1 MTRSIRDA
9 MAALKGR
16 STYAASAYAGRPF
29 RVASSYVGRPVR
41 AAAAWCAVTAIALI
55 AATLTSAQA
64 PRVRARDL
72 NVVVGTLPTGRLNA
86 ITDVAGV
93 LVGHAT
99 IVRGNGRLKVGEGPV
114 RTGVTAVLPRRDIWF
129 NGVYAATHTLNGDG
143 EMTGTH
149 WIRDRET
156 LMHPVL
162 ITNTGSVGTVHEAEI
177 AFMNE
182 RHPSRDWAFLP
193 VVGETWDGTLNDVRG
208 QHVKKEHVFAAIDAA
223 KDGGVVE
230 GNVGGGTG
238 MICYGFKGGI
248 GTSSRRVPESAGSYT
263 VGVLV
268 QANFGRRPELT
279 VAGVPVGREIADLT
293 PEINRDGGAAG
304 DINVDHE
311 GSVIVVVATDAPLS
325 SRQLERL
332 AARASLGLAR
342 TGSTSGN
349 TSGDIFIAFSTG
361 NTVPQSSDSRT
372 LSATFVSPESTATL
386 NPLFQAVVEATE
398 ESVLNALMKA
408 ETMTGINGNKV
419 HALPYD
425 RLKAAMSKYGR

>member
-1 MTRSIRDA
+1 MTR
-9 MAALKGR
+9 L
-16 STYAASAYAGRPF
+16 F
-29 RVASSYVGRPVR
+29 
-41 AAAAWCAVTAIALI
+41 AAAALLVAAVSFPT
-55 AATLTSAQA
+55 AQA
-64 PRVRARDL
+64 ARVRARDL

-99 IVRGNGRLKVGEGPV
+99 IVRGDGRLKVGEGPV

-223 KDGGVVE
+223 KDGAVVE

-293 PEINRDGGAAG
+293 PEINREGGAAK

-332 AARASLGLAR
+332 AQRAALGLAR

-349 TSGDIFIAFSTG
+349 TSGDIFVAFSTG

>member
-1 MTRSIRDA
+1 MKKHLS
-9 MAALKGR
+9 
-16 STYAASAYAGRPF
+16 
-29 RVASSYVGRPVR
+29 
-41 AAAAWCAVTAIALI
+41 AVTAVVSLV
-55 AATLTSAQA
+55 AAIPSAQT

-72 NVVVGTLPTGRLNA
+72 QIVVGTLPTGRLNA

-99 IVRGNGRLKVGEGPV
+99 IVKGAGALKVGEGPV
-114 RTGVTAVLPRRDIWF
+114 RTGVTAVLPRKDVWF

-177 AFMNE
+177 AYMNE
-182 RHPSRDWAFLP
+182 RHPTRDWAFLP
-193 VVGETWDGTLNDVRG
+193 VVAETWDGTLNDVRG
-208 QHVKKEHVFAAIDAA
+208 QHVRKNHVFAAIDDAR
-223 KDGGVVE
+223 DGVVAE

-248 GTSSRRVPESAGSYT
+248 GTSSRRVGENAGGYT

-279 VAGVPVGREIADLT
+279 IAGVPVGREITDLT
-293 PEINRDGGAAG
+293 PETSSGSGAAA
-304 DINVDHE
+304 DINLDHE
-311 GSVIVVVATDAPLS
+311 GSVIVVIATDAPLS

-332 AARASLGLAR
+332 ASRAALGLAR

-349 TSGDIFIAFSTG
+349 TSGDIFIAFSTA
-361 NTVPQSSDSRT
+361 NTIPQSTTSRT
-372 LSATFVSPESTATL
+372 LSATFISPESTASL

-408 ETMTGINGNKV
+408 ETMIGINGNRV

-425 RLKAAMSKYGR
+425 RLKAVMAKYGR

>member
-1 MTRSIRDA
+1 MKRFLGTA
-9 MAALKGR
+9 TLA
-16 STYAASAYAGRPF
+16 
-29 RVASSYVGRPVR
+29 
-41 AAAAWCAVTAIALI
+41 AIAFVTMP
-55 AATLTSAQA
+55 AAQTT
-64 PRVRARDL
+64 RVRARDVG
-72 NVVVGTLPTGRLNA
+72 VVVGTLPPGRLNA

-99 IVRGNGRLKVGEGPV
+99 IVKGDGALKVGEGPA
-114 RTGVTAVLPRRDIWF
+114 RTGVTAVLPRKDIWF

-177 AFMNE
+177 AYMNE

-193 VVGETWDGTLNDVRG
+193 VVAETWDGTLNDVRG
-208 QHVKKEHVFAAIDAA
+208 QHVKKSHVFTAIDEAR
-223 KDGGVVE
+223 DGPVAE

-238 MICYGFKGGI
+238 MVCYGFKGGI
-248 GTSSRRVPESAGSYT
+248 GTSSRQLPENAGGYT
-263 VGVLV
+263 VGALV

-279 VAGVPVGREIADLT
+279 VAGVPAGREIPDLT
-293 PEINRDGGAAG
+293 PEIARGGAAS
-304 DINVDHE
+304 DINLDHE
-311 GSVIVVVATDAPLS
+311 GSVIVVIATDAPLS

-332 AARASLGLAR
+332 ASRAALGLAR

-349 TSGDIFIAFSTG
+349 TSGDIFIAFSTA
-361 NTVPQSSDSRT
+361 NTVPQSSTSRT
-372 LSATFVSPESTATL
+372 VSATFISPESTTTL

-408 ETMTGINGNKV
+408 ETMTGINGNRV

-425 RLKAAMSKYGR
+425 RLKAAMAKYGRR

>member
-1 MTRSIRDA
+1 MTR
-9 MAALKGR
+9 L
-16 STYAASAYAGRPF
+16 F
-29 RVASSYVGRPVR
+29 
-41 AAAAWCAVTAIALI
+41 AAAALLVAAVSFPA
-55 AATLTSAQA
+55 AQA
-64 PRVRARDL
+64 ARVRARDL

-99 IVRGNGRLKVGEGPV
+99 IVRGDGRLKVGEGPV

-208 QHVKKEHVFAAIDAA
+208 QHVKKEHVFAAIEAA
-223 KDGGVVE
+223 KDGAVVE

-293 PEINRDGGAAG
+293 PEINREAGAAG

-311 GSVIVVVATDAPLS
+311 GSVIVVIATDAPLS

-332 AARASLGLAR
+332 AQRAALGLAR

>member
-1 MTRSIRDA
+1 MKR
-9 MAALKGR
+9 L
-16 STYAASAYAGRPF
+16 SATTT
-29 RVASSYVGRPVR
+29 V
-41 AAAAWCAVTAIALI
+41 ALI
-55 AATLTSAQA
+55 ALVTMPAAQTA
-64 PRVRARDL
+64 RLRARDL
-72 NVVVGTLPTGRLNA
+72 NVVVGTLPPGRLNA

-99 IVRGNGRLKVGEGPV
+99 IVKGEGALKVGEGPV
-114 RTGVTAVLPRRDIWF
+114 RTGVTAVLPRKDVWF

-177 AFMNE
+177 AYMNE

-193 VVGETWDGTLNDVRG
+193 VVAETWDGTLNDVRG
-208 QHVKKEHVFAAIDAA
+208 QHVKKSHVFAAIDEAR
-223 KDGGVVE
+223 DGSVAE

-238 MICYGFKGGI
+238 MVCYGFKGGI
-248 GTSSRRVPESAGSYT
+248 GTSSRRVPQNAGSYT

-279 VAGVPVGREIADLT
+279 VAGVPVGREITDLM
-293 PEINRDGGAAG
+293 PDIARGAGPAA
-304 DINVDHE
+304 DINLDHE
-311 GSVIVVVATDAPLS
+311 GSVIAVIATDAPLS

-332 AARASLGLAR
+332 ASRAALGLAR

-349 TSGDIFIAFSTG
+349 TSGDIFIAFSTA
-361 NTVPQSSDSRT
+361 NTVPQSTTSPT
-372 LSATFVSPESTATL
+372 VSATFISPESTATL

-408 ETMTGINGNKV
+408 DTMTGINGNRV

-425 RLKAAMSKYGR
+425 RLKAAMAKYGRR

>member
-1 MTRSIRDA
+1 MTR
-9 MAALKGR
+9 L
-16 STYAASAYAGRPF
+16 F
-29 RVASSYVGRPVR
+29 
-41 AAAAWCAVTAIALI
+41 AAAALLVAAVSLPA
-55 AATLTSAQA
+55 AQA
-64 PRVRARDL
+64 ARVRARVL

-99 IVRGNGRLKVGEGPV
+99 IVRGDGRLKVGEGPV

-208 QHVKKEHVFAAIDAA
+208 QHVKKEHVFAAIEAA
-223 KDGGVVE
+223 KDGAVVE

-293 PEINRDGGAAG
+293 PEINREGGAAG

-311 GSVIVVVATDAPLS
+311 GSVIVVIATDAPLS

-332 AARASLGLAR
+332 AQRAALGLAR

>member
-1 MTRSIRDA
+1 MKKHLS
-9 MAALKGR
+9 
-16 STYAASAYAGRPF
+16 
-29 RVASSYVGRPVR
+29 
-41 AAAAWCAVTAIALI
+41 AVTAVVSLV
-55 AATLTSAQA
+55 AAIPSAQT

-72 NVVVGTLPTGRLNA
+72 QIVVGTLPTGRLNA

-99 IVRGNGRLKVGEGPV
+99 IVKGAGALKVGEGPV
-114 RTGVTAVLPRRDIWF
+114 RTGVTAVLPRKDVWF

-177 AFMNE
+177 AYMNE
-182 RHPSRDWAFLP
+182 RHPTRDWAFLP
-193 VVGETWDGTLNDVRG
+193 VVAETWDGTLNDVRG
-208 QHVKKEHVFAAIDAA
+208 QHVRKNHVFAAIDDAR
-223 KDGGVVE
+223 DGVVAE

-248 GTSSRRVPESAGSYT
+248 GTSSRRVGENAGGYT

-279 VAGVPVGREIADLT
+279 IAGVPVGREITDLT
-293 PEINRDGGAAG
+293 PETSRGSGAAA
-304 DINVDHE
+304 DINLDHE
-311 GSVIVVVATDAPLS
+311 GSVIVVIATDAPLS

-332 AARASLGLAR
+332 ASRAALGLAR

-349 TSGDIFIAFSTG
+349 TSGDIFIAFSTA
-361 NTVPQSSDSRT
+361 NTIPQSTTSRT
-372 LSATFVSPESTATL
+372 LSATFISPESTASL

-408 ETMTGINGNKV
+408 ETMIGINGNRV

-425 RLKAAMSKYGR
+425 RLKAVMAKYGR

>member
-1 MTRSIRDA
+1 MSFDVCRFTFGV
-9 MAALKGR
+9 LR
-16 STYAASAYAGRPF
+16 STTLRFGVRVVGTFHPRDHMNRLFATSAL
-29 RVASSYVGRPVR
+29 
-41 AAAAWCAVTAIALI
+41 LI
-55 AATLTSAQA
+55 ATVTLPAAQSG
-64 PRVRARDL
+64 RVRARDL

-99 IVRGNGRLKVGEGPV
+99 IVKGEGALKVGQGPV

-193 VVGETWDGTLNDVRG
+193 VVAETWDGTLNDIRG
-208 QHVKKEHVFAAIDAA
+208 QHVRKEHVFAAIDAA
-223 KDGGVVE
+223 KDGAVME

-279 VAGVPVGREIADLT
+279 VAGVPVGREIPDLT
-293 PEINRDGGAAG
+293 PDIKREGGDAA

-361 NTVPQSSDSRT
+361 NTVPQSASSRT
-372 LSATFVSPESTATL
+372 LSATFVSPESTAAL

-408 ETMTGINGNKV
+408 ETMTGINGNTV

-425 RLKAAMSKYGR
+425 RLKAAMAKYGR

>member
-1 MTRSIRDA
+1 MKRLS
-9 MAALKGR
+9 AA
-16 STYAASAYAGRPF
+16 TT
-29 RVASSYVGRPVR
+29 V
-41 AAAAWCAVTAIALI
+41 ALI
-55 AATLTSAQA
+55 ALFAIPGAQTT
-64 PRVRARDL
+64 RVRARDL
-72 NVVVGTLPTGRLNA
+72 NLAIGTLPPGRLNA

-99 IVRGNGRLKVGEGPV
+99 ILKGEGALKVGEGPI
-114 RTGVTAVLPRRDIWF
+114 RTGVTAVLPRKDVWF

-177 AFMNE
+177 AYMNE

-193 VVGETWDGTLNDVRG
+193 VVAETWDGTLNDVRG
-208 QHVKKEHVFAAIDAA
+208 QHVKKSHVFSAIDEAR
-223 KDGGVVE
+223 DGPVAE

-238 MICYGFKGGI
+238 MVCYGFKGGI
-248 GTSSRRVPESAGSYT
+248 GTSSRRVPEGAGGYT

-279 VAGVPVGREIADLT
+279 VAGVPVGREITDLM
-293 PEINRDGGAAG
+293 PETTRGAGPAA
-304 DINVDHE
+304 DINLDHE
-311 GSVIVVVATDAPLS
+311 GSVIVVIATDAPLS

-332 AARASLGLAR
+332 ASRAALGLAR

-349 TSGDIFIAFSTG
+349 TSGDIFIAFSTA
-361 NTVPQSSDSRT
+361 NTVPQSSTSRT
-372 LSATFVSPESTATL
+372 VSATFISPESTATL

-398 ESVLNALMKA
+398 ESVVNALMKA
-408 ETMTGINGNKV
+408 DTMTGINGNRV

-425 RLKAAMSKYGR
+425 RLKAAMAKYGRR

>member
-1 MTRSIRDA
+1 MKHLLVTA
-9 MAALKGR
+9 AAL
-16 STYAASAYAGRPF
+16 SVLVSSPAAQ
-29 RVASSYVGRPVR
+29 
-41 AAAAWCAVTAIALI
+41 TA
-55 AATLTSAQA
+55 
-64 PRVRARDL
+64 RVRARDL
-72 NVVVGTLPTGRLNA
+72 QIVVGTLPTGPLNA

-99 IVRGNGRLKVGEGPV
+99 IVRGEGTLKVGEGPV
-114 RTGVTAVLPRRDIWF
+114 RTGVTAVLPRKDVWF

-177 AFMNE
+177 AYMNE
-182 RHPSRDWAFLP
+182 RHPTRDWAFLP
-193 VVGETWDGTLNDVRG
+193 VVAETWDGTLNDVRG
-208 QHVKKEHVFAAIDAA
+208 QHVKKSHVFNAIDDA
-223 KDGGVVE
+223 KGGVVAE

-238 MICYGFKGGI
+238 MVCYGFKGGI
-248 GTSSRRVPESAGSYT
+248 GTSSRRVGENAGGYT

-279 VAGVPVGREIADLT
+279 IAGVPVGREMTDLT
-293 PEINRDGGAAG
+293 PETNRRGGAAA
-304 DINVDHE
+304 DINLDHE

-332 AARASLGLAR
+332 ASRAALGLAR

-372 LSATFVSPESTATL
+372 VSATFVSPESTATL

-408 ETMTGINGNKV
+408 DTMVGINGNRV
-419 HALPYD
+419 HALPYE
-425 RLKAAMSKYGR
+425 RLKATMMKYGRR

>member
-1 MTRSIRDA
+1 MKRLSATTTVA
-9 MAALKGR
+9 LLAVVTMPAAQ
-16 STYAASAYAGRPF
+16 T
-29 RVASSYVGRPVR
+29 
-41 AAAAWCAVTAIALI
+41 
-55 AATLTSAQA
+55 
-64 PRVRARDL
+64 PRLRARDL
-72 NVVVGTLPTGRLNA
+72 NVVVGTLPPGRLNA

-99 IVRGNGRLKVGEGPV
+99 IVKGEGALRVGEGPV
-114 RTGVTAVLPRRDIWF
+114 RTGVTAVLPRKDIWF

-177 AFMNE
+177 AYMNE
-182 RHPSRDWAFLP
+182 RHPARDWAFLP
-193 VVGETWDGTLNDVRG
+193 VVAETWDGTLNDVRG
-208 QHVKKEHVFAAIDAA
+208 QHVKKSHVFTAIDEAR
-223 KDGGVVE
+223 DGAVAE

-238 MICYGFKGGI
+238 MVCYSFKGGI
-248 GTSSRRVPESAGSYT
+248 GTSSRQVPESAGRYT

-279 VAGVPVGREIADLT
+279 VTGVPVGREITDLL
-293 PEINRDGGAAG
+293 PEVAREAGPAGNINL
-304 DINVDHE
+304 DHE
-311 GSVIVVVATDAPLS
+311 GSVIVVIATDAPLS

-332 AARASLGLAR
+332 ASRAALGLAR
-342 TGSTSGN
+342 TGSSSGN
-349 TSGDIFIAFSTG
+349 TSGDIFIAFSTA
-361 NTVPQSSDSRT
+361 NTVPQSTSSPT
-372 LSATFVSPESTATL
+372 LSATFISPESTATL

-408 ETMTGINGNKV
+408 DTMTGINGNRV

-425 RLKAAMSKYGR
+425 RLKAVMAKYGRR

>member
-1 MTRSIRDA
+1 

>member
-1 MTRSIRDA
+1 MTR
-9 MAALKGR
+9 L
-16 STYAASAYAGRPF
+16 F
-29 RVASSYVGRPVR
+29 
-41 AAAAWCAVTAIALI
+41 AAAALLVAAVSLPA
-55 AATLTSAQA
+55 AQA
-64 PRVRARDL
+64 ARVRARDL

-86 ITDVAGV
+86 ITDVGGV

-208 QHVKKEHVFAAIDAA
+208 QHVKKEHVFAAIEAA
-223 KDGGVVE
+223 KDGAVVE

-293 PEINRDGGAAG
+293 PEINREGGAAG

-311 GSVIVVVATDAPLS
+311 GSVIVVIATDAPLS

-332 AARASLGLAR
+332 AQRAALGLAR

-408 ETMTGINGNKV
+408 ETMTGINGNTV

>member
-1 MTRSIRDA
+1 MTRLLPLSLIVI
-9 MAALKGR
+9 
-16 STYAASAYAGRPF
+16 TI
-29 RVASSYVGRPVR
+29 VASP
-41 AAAAWCAVTAIALI
+41 AAQT
-55 AATLTSAQA
+55 

-72 NVVVGTLPTGRLNA
+72 GIVVGTLPAGPLDA
-86 ITDVAGV
+86 ITDVTGV

-99 IVRGNGRLKVGEGPV
+99 IVRGDGELKIGEGPV
-114 RTGVTAVLPRRDIWF
+114 RTGVTAVLPRKDVWF

-162 ITNTGSVGTVHEAEI
+162 ITNTGSVGDVHAAEI
-177 AFMNE
+177 AYMNE
-182 RHPSRDWAFLP
+182 RHPTRDWAFLP
-193 VVGETWDGTLNDVRG
+193 VVAETWDGTLNDVRG
-208 QHVKKEHVFAAIDAA
+208 QHVKKPQVFAAIDDA
-223 KDGGVVE
+223 KGGAVEE

-248 GTSSRRVPESAGSYT
+248 GTASRKVPDTAGGYT

-279 VAGVPVGREIADLT
+279 IAGVPVGRELTGLT
-293 PEINRDGGAAG
+293 PEIRREGPDAG
-304 DINVDHE
+304 INVDHE

-325 SRQLERL
+325 SRQLNRL
-332 AARASLGLAR
+332 AARVALGLAR

-349 TSGDIFIAFSTG
+349 TSGDIFIAFSTA
-361 NTVPQSSDSRT
+361 NAIPESSSSPT
-372 LSATFVSPESTATL
+372 LTATFVSPEATPVL

-398 ESVLNALMKA
+398 EAVLNALMKA
-408 ETMTGINGNKV
+408 ETMTGINGNRV
-419 HALPYD
+419 HAIPYD
-425 RLKAAMSKYGR
+425 RLKAVMAKYGR

>member
-1 MTRSIRDA
+1 MTRWSA
-9 MAALKGR
+9 TMA
-16 STYAASAYAGRPF
+16 
-29 RVASSYVGRPVR
+29 V
-41 AAAAWCAVTAIALI
+41 ALI
-55 AATLTSAQA
+55 AAALPAAQTA
-64 PRVRARDL
+64 RVRARDL

-208 QHVKKEHVFAAIDAA
+208 QHVKKEHVFAAIEAA
-223 KDGGVVE
+223 KDGAVVE

-293 PEINRDGGAAG
+293 PEINREGGAAG

-311 GSVIVVVATDAPLS
+311 GSVIVVIATDAPLS

-332 AARASLGLAR
+332 AQRAALGLAR

>member
-1 MTRSIRDA
+1 MKQIVSLT
-9 MAALKGR
+9 AL
-16 STYAASAYAGRPF
+16 
-29 RVASSYVGRPVR
+29 
-41 AAAAWCAVTAIALI
+41 ALI
-55 AATLTSAQA
+55 AFVSAPAGQTG
-64 PRVRARDL
+64 RVRARDL
-72 NVVVGTLPTGRLNA
+72 GIVVGTLPTGRLNA
-86 ITDVAGV
+86 ITDVGGV

-99 IVRGNGRLKVGEGPV
+99 IVRGDGALKVGEGPV
-114 RTGVTAVLPRRDIWF
+114 RTGVTAVLPRKDVWF

-162 ITNTGSVGTVHEAEI
+162 ITNTGSVGDVHAAEL
-177 AFMNE
+177 ADMNE

-193 VVGETWDGTLNDVRG
+193 VVAETWDGTLNDVRG
-208 QHVKKEHVFAAIDAA
+208 QHVRKAHVFAAIDDA
-223 KDGGVVE
+223 KEGAVVE

-248 GTSSRRVPESAGSYT
+248 GSSSRRVPEGAGGYT

-279 VAGVPVGREIADLT
+279 IAGVPLGREIADLT
-293 PEINRDGGAAG
+293 PETNRRAGPDG
-304 DINVDHE
+304 DVNVDHE

-325 SRQLERL
+325 SRQLDRL
-332 AARASLGLAR
+332 ASRAALGLAR

-349 TSGDIFIAFSTG
+349 TSGDIFIAFSTA
-361 NTVPQSSDSRT
+361 NTIPQSTNSRT

-398 ESVLNALMKA
+398 ESVINALTKA
-408 ETMTGINGNKV
+408 ETMTGINGNRV
-419 HALPYD
+419 HAIPYD
-425 RLKAAMSKYGR
+425 RLAAALAKYGRR

>member
-1 MTRSIRDA
+1 MKRLLAITSLLSLVLA
-9 MAALKGR
+9 VGPAAQSG
-16 STYAASAYAGRPF
+16 
-29 RVASSYVGRPVR
+29 
-41 AAAAWCAVTAIALI
+41 
-55 AATLTSAQA
+55 
-64 PRVRARDL
+64 RVRARDL
-72 NVVVGTLPTGRLNA
+72 GIVVGTLPPGPLNA

-99 IVRGNGRLKVGEGPV
+99 VVRGDGALKVGEGPV
-114 RTGVTAVLPRRDIWF
+114 RTGVTAVLPRKDIWF

-177 AFMNE
+177 AYMNE
-182 RHPSRDWAFLP
+182 RHPTRDWAFLP
-193 VVGETWDGTLNDVRG
+193 VVAETWDGTLNDVRG
-208 QHVKKEHVFAAIDAA
+208 QHVKKAHVFAAIDDA
-223 KDGGVVE
+223 KDGPVAE

-238 MICYGFKGGI
+238 MVCYSFKGGI
-248 GTSSRRVPESAGSYT
+248 GTSSRRLPDNAGGYT

-279 VAGVPVGREIADLT
+279 VAGVPVGREITDLT
-293 PEINRDGGAAG
+293 PETNRRPGG
-304 DINVDHE
+304 DINLDHE
-311 GSVIVVVATDAPLS
+311 GSVIVVIATDAPLS
-325 SRQLERL
+325 SRQLDRI

-349 TSGDIFIAFSTG
+349 SSGDIFVAFSTG
-361 NTVPQSSDSRT
+361 NAVPQSSTSRT
-372 LSATFVSPESTATL
+372 LQATFVSPESSATL

-398 ESVLNALMKA
+398 ESVLNALTKA
-408 ETMTGINGNKV
+408 ETMTGVNGNRV

-425 RLKAAMSKYGR
+425 RLRAVMKKYGR

>member
-1 MTRSIRDA
+1 MKRVLFGI
-9 MAALKGR
+9 AL
-16 STYAASAYAGRPF
+16 ASSVC
-29 RVASSYVGRPVR
+29 VASS
-41 AAAAWCAVTAIALI
+41 
-55 AATLTSAQA
+55 SAQA
-64 PRVRARDL
+64 GRVRARQL
-72 NVVVGTLPTGRLNA
+72 GIVVGTLTPGPLNA

-99 IVRGNGRLKVGEGPV
+99 IVRGEGRLTIGNGPV
-114 RTGVTAVLPRRDIWF
+114 RTGVTAVLPRKDVWF
-129 NGVYAATHTLNGDG
+129 SGVYAATHTLNGDG

-177 AFMNE
+177 AYMNE
-182 RHPSRDWAFLP
+182 RHPARDWAFLP
-193 VVGETWDGTLNDVRG
+193 VVAETWDGTLNDVRG
-208 QHVKKEHVFAAIDAA
+208 QHVKKAHVFTAIDDA
-223 KDGGVVE
+223 KDGAVAE

-248 GTSSRRVPESAGSYT
+248 GSSSRRVPQAGGGYT

-279 VAGVPVGREIADLT
+279 IAGVPVGREIADLM
-293 PEINRDGGAAG
+293 PEINRSGGAA

-311 GSVIVVVATDAPLS
+311 GSVIVVIATDAPLS

-332 AARASLGLAR
+332 AARAALGLAR

-349 TSGDIFIAFSTG
+349 TSGDIFIAFSTA
-361 NTVPQSSDSRT
+361 NTIPQSNASQT
-372 LSATFVSPESTATL
+372 VTATFVSPESTSAL

-398 ESVLNALMKA
+398 ESVLNALAKA
-408 ETMTGINGNKV
+408 ETMTGINGNRV

-425 RLKAAMSKYGR
+425 RLAAAMAKYGRR

>member
-1 MTRSIRDA
+1 MNRLFATS
-9 MAALKGR
+9 AL
-16 STYAASAYAGRPF
+16 
-29 RVASSYVGRPVR
+29 
-41 AAAAWCAVTAIALI
+41 LI
-55 AATLTSAQA
+55 ATVTLPAAQSG
-64 PRVRARDL
+64 RVRARDL

-99 IVRGNGRLKVGEGPV
+99 IVKGEGALKVGQGPV

-193 VVGETWDGTLNDVRG
+193 VVAETWDGTLNDIRG
-208 QHVKKEHVFAAIDAA
+208 QHVRKEHVFAAIDAA
-223 KDGGVVE
+223 KDGAVME

-279 VAGVPVGREIADLT
+279 VAGVPVGREIPDLT
-293 PEINRDGGAAG
+293 PDIKREGGDAA

-361 NTVPQSSDSRT
+361 NTVPQSASSRT
-372 LSATFVSPESTATL
+372 LSATFVSPESTAAL

-408 ETMTGINGNKV
+408 ETMTGINGNTV

-425 RLKAAMSKYGR
+425 RLKAAMAKYGR

>member
-1 MTRSIRDA
+1 MKRLS
-9 MAALKGR
+9 AA
-16 STYAASAYAGRPF
+16 TT
-29 RVASSYVGRPVR
+29 V
-41 AAAAWCAVTAIALI
+41 ALI
-55 AATLTSAQA
+55 AFVAMPAAQTT
-64 PRVRARDL
+64 RVRARDL
-72 NVVVGTLPTGRLNA
+72 NLTIGTLPTGRLNA

-99 IVRGNGRLKVGEGPV
+99 ILKGEGALKVGEGPV
-114 RTGVTAVLPRRDIWF
+114 RTGVTAVLPRKDVWF

-177 AFMNE
+177 AYMNE

-193 VVGETWDGTLNDVRG
+193 VVAETWDGTLNDVRG
-208 QHVKKEHVFAAIDAA
+208 QHVKKSHVFTAIDEAR
-223 KDGGVVE
+223 DGPVAE

-238 MICYGFKGGI
+238 MVCYGFKGGI
-248 GTSSRRVPESAGSYT
+248 GTSSRRVPESAGGYT

-268 QANFGRRPELT
+268 QANFGRRQELT
-279 VAGVPVGREIADLT
+279 VAGVPVGREITDLM
-293 PEINRDGGAAG
+293 PETARGAGPAA
-304 DINVDHE
+304 DINLEHE
-311 GSVIVVVATDAPLS
+311 GSVIVVIATDAPLS
-325 SRQLERL
+325 SRQLARL
-332 AARASLGLAR
+332 ASRAALGLAR

-361 NTVPQSSDSRT
+361 NTVPQSTTSRT
-372 LSATFVSPESTATL
+372 LSATFISPESTAAL

-398 ESVLNALMKA
+398 ESVLNALAKA
-408 ETMTGINGNKV
+408 DTMTGINGNRV

-425 RLKAAMSKYGR
+425 RLKAVMANYGRR